1 MIDNIF
7 PLQAEKG
14 EWLLTPEGSLVKT
27 NAKQT
32 HKNMDEELVTDYQPA
47 ESYIFSNDKEMVI
60 NKDFA
65 KDIKYGLEYHKYEEG
80 KSKDIPKELSFD
92 KFLNKKEN
100 TIAEIVGN
108 IAKTYR
114 VMDDR
119 AHLDNP
125 FIRRA
130 NEFNKETREKPIQIA
145 IGLNELLKPEDAN
158 TMQQQIAQNQMNQQD
173 IDQQVTNQQV
183 PNQQMFN
190 PQMMQNPNQMS
201 VDSFKYGGKFVPKA
215 QWGDA
220 LSGAASGAAAG
231 TMIAP
236 GIGTI
241 IGGLVGGIGSYFISD
256 SKKKKLAKE
265 QAKQDALFNDIK
277 KKNDN
282 AFMMDNLSTLGK
294 IAMPVPDYAKTD
306 YTGIVEGAT
315 SEYDRI
321 LKSMD
326 SRRSG
331 STDVLAGAN
340 NSGIRA
346 LVQSGAN
353 STQIANAMN
362 NGQFIDSV
370 NKNAQYYDQY
380 EDQMRLGKLQYT
392 NPFIKEQMDKN
403 LAIDNN
409 RKDMIYSKNMNGLNE
424 FNSNYQNNI
433 TKDNQLT
440 IDRYTADQALV
451 LANAAEKENSL
462 GKFNNTLTSIGGAY
476 QSYTNN
482 KVMNDVYKSYMKDG
496 ATTQSRTSTDAP
508 TSNPF
513 NTSSSPFGLYDKISN
528 IKFPNAGIQT
538 PELSFQL
545 DSKNTT
551 NLIQGPS
558 SDGVVSTGKKTNSGQ
573 IIFKDHMLR
582 QFIVDPV
589 TKVRKYF

>member
-158 TMQQQIAQNQMNQQD
+158 TMQQQVAQNQMDQQGMD
-173 IDQQVTNQQV
+173 QQVPNQQVTNQQV

-241 IGGLVGGIGSYFISD
+241 IGGLVGGVGSYFISD
-256 SKKKKLAKE
+256 SKKRKLAKE

-282 AFMMDNLSTLGK
+282 AFMMGNLSTLGK

-331 STDVLAGAN
+331 SADVLAGAN

-353 STQIANAMN
+353 PTQIANAMN

-440 IDRYTADQALV
+440 IDRYTADQALA

-462 GKFNNTLTSIGGAY
+462 GRFNNTLTSIGGAY

-496 ATTQSRTSTDAP
+496 ATTQSRTSTDP
-508 TSNPF
+508 L
-513 NTSSSPFGLYDKISN
+513 GIISN
-528 IKFPNAGIQT
+528 KTIPGIDLQM
-538 PELSFQL
+538 PEI
-545 DSKNTT
+545 
-551 NLIQGPS
+551 NLQQGTQSLIAQNPS
-558 SDGVVSTGKKTNSGQ
+558 SAGVIPTGKKTNSGQ
-573 IIFKDHMLR
+573 IIFKDHLGR

-589 TKVRKYF
+589 TKIRKYF

>member
-1 MIDNIF
+1 MVDNIF

-27 NAKQT
+27 NAKQI
-32 HKNMDEELVTDYQPA
+32 HKNMDDDLVTDYQPA

-100 TIAEIVGN
+100 TIAEIVSN

-119 AHLDNP
+119 AHLNNP

-130 NEFNKETREKPIQIA
+130 NEFNKQTREKPIQIA

-158 TMQQQIAQNQMNQQD
+158 TMQQQIAENQQNQGGIQED
-173 IDQQVTNQQV
+173 IEQSMSE
-183 PNQQMFN
+183 NQQMFN
-190 PQMMQNPNQMS
+190 LQMMQNPNQMS
-201 VDSFKYGGKFVPKA
+201 VDAFKYGGKFVPKA

-241 IGGLVGGIGSYFISD
+241 IGGLVGGIGNYFISD
-256 SKKKKLAKE
+256 SKKRKLAKE

-277 KKNDN
+277 KRNDN
-282 AFMMDNLSTLGK
+282 AFMMGNLSTLGK
-294 IAMPVPDYAKTD
+294 IGMPVPNYAKTD
-306 YTGIVEGAT
+306 YTGMIESAG

-321 LKSMD
+321 IKSMD
-326 SRRSG
+326 SRRTG
-331 STDVLAGAN
+331 SADVLAGAN
-340 NSGIRA
+340 NTGIRA
-346 LVQSGAN
+346 LAMSGAN
-353 STQIANAMN
+353 PTQIANALN
-362 NGQFIDSV
+362 NGQYIDSV

-403 LAIDNN
+403 LNIDNTK
-409 RKDMIYSKNMNGLNE
+409 KDMIYGKYMNGLNE
-424 FNSNYQNNI
+424 FNSNYQNDI
-433 TKDNQLT
+433 SKQNQL
-440 IDRYTADQALV
+440 DVDKHTADQALA
-451 LANAAEKENSL
+451 LANATEKENSL
-462 GKFNNTLTSIGGAY
+462 GRFNNTLTSIGGAY
-476 QSYTNN
+476 QGFQNN

-496 ATTQSRTSTDAP
+496 ATTQSRTSSTDAL

-513 NTSSSPFGLYDKISN
+513 NTSNSPFGLYDKISN

-545 DSKNTT
+545 NSNNPT
-551 NLIQGPS
+551 NLKQDS
-558 SDGVVSTGKKTNSGQ
+558 SFGVTPTGKKTNSGQ
-573 IIFKDHMLR
+573 IIFKDHLGR
-582 QFIVDPV
+582 QFIVDPI
-589 TKVRKYF
+589 TKVRRYF